1 MNKNAIQAKA
11 YRLLGVCVC
20 ILLGLFILL
29 ALVTYH
35 PEGSR
40 FYSLGSLN
48 GSSKNYFGSFG
59 SGFCFYAC
67 RYLGTMAWMLPLF
80 ILWLG
85 ISLFKAKPYY
95 VCIGHAIAFLLL
107 LLFGSSLLNLLQVM
121 GWMGPNYAFY
131 SFGRGGILGASLL
144 QGFLKDYLG
153 TVGCMLILMPT
164 SFLCLFLTFSHIE
177 QMERLVIACYKWLR
191 GIISQK
197 GNFVVFSRVIG
208 CCKSIGFKLT
218 AGFQR
223 IIAKVRESKPVPT
236 RQCSE
241 IVPYKE
247 SEEPFVQSRESIFL
261 STGSDEEPLEVKSAV
276 KDTVVPEPVVEKPIE
291 SVASQTHPV
300 KEAPVKTTQI
310 EMNMEGISILPS
322 ESVELASNELPS
334 KAGDYKLPS
343 LDLLKDPPPVLQ
355 DGNAEDYYETANNL
369 VQKLAEFGV
378 SVKVENIQAGPVI
391 TRYEVTPAR
400 GVRVEKIATLDKNIA
415 LALKALSV
423 RIQAPVPGKGCVG
436 IEVPNRKPLPVCLRE
451 ILASR
456 AWEQSDAEIPIV
468 LGKEVTGKPIV
479 ADLTKMPHLLIAGAT
494 GSGKT
499 VCINA
504 IIASLL
510 FRETPKNLRFIM
522 VDPKIV
528 EMKIYNDLPHML
540 IPVVTD
546 PKRVPGAL
554 KWLISEMERRYKL
567 FANYGARNITTF
579 NEKLR
584 ALSETELAEKNLEHL
599 PYIVCIIDELADLM
613 MVAPGDIET
622 CIARLA
628 QLARAA
634 GIHLVIAT
642 QRPSVNVITG
652 IIKAN
657 LPSRIAFKVASK
669 VDSRTILDLGGADNL
684 IGRGDMLFVP
694 PGASQLIRAQGAWVS
709 DDEINNLVEFLSCN
723 GKPNFSEDIQQIIED
738 ESNEGSSEDVV
749 GDDDSLLP
757 QALEILKSSDRISTS
772 LLQRRLKIG
781 YNRAARIMDVLTE
794 RGLVPRN
801 LE

>member
-1 MNKNAIQAKA
+1 MNKNAIQVKV
-11 YRLLGVCVC
+11 YRLLGGFLC

-29 ALVTYH
+29 ALATYH

-40 FYSLGSLN
+40 FYSVGFLSE
-48 GSSKNYFGSFG
+48 SSKNYFGTFG
-59 SGFCFYAC
+59 VGFCFYAC
-67 RYLGTMAWMLPLF
+67 RYLGAMAWMLPLF

-85 ISLFKAKPYY
+85 VGLFKAKPYY
-95 VCIGHAIAFLLL
+95 VCIGHTITFLLL
-107 LLFGSSLLNLLQVM
+107 LLFGSSLLNLLQVI
-121 GWMGPNYAFY
+121 GWMHPNYVFY
-131 SFGRGGILGASLL
+131 SFGRGGILGTSFL

-177 QMERLVIACYKWLR
+177 QMERVVIACYQWLC
-191 GIISQK
+191 GIISK
-197 GNFVVFSRVIG
+197 TPNFAAFSKVIE
-208 CCKSIGFKLT
+208 CCKSIGLKLSP
-218 AGFQR
+218 AFRR
-223 IIAKVRESKPVPT
+223 IITKVRKTKPVST
-236 RQCSE
+236 RQASE
-241 IVPYKE
+241 LFPYKE
-247 SEEPFVQSRESIFL
+247 SAEPFVQSRETIFL
-261 STGSDEEPLEVKSAV
+261 STDSDEDYLEVKSAV
-276 KDTVVPEPVVEKPIE
+276 KDTVVSAPVVEKPTE
-291 SVASQTHPV
+291 SVSTQSHPIE
-300 KEAPVKTTQI
+300 EAPAKTTQL

-322 ESVELASNELPS
+322 ESVELASNELPTN
-334 KAGDYKLPS
+334 AGDYKLPS

-355 DGNAEDYYETANNL
+355 DGNVEDYYETANNL

-479 ADLTKMPHLLIAGAT
+479 ADLTKMPHLLIAGST

-584 ALSETELAEKNLEHL
+584 ALPESELAEKNLEHL

-657 LPSRIAFKVASK
+657 LPSRIAFKVVSK

-723 GKPNFSEDIQQIIED
+723 GKPNFSEDIQHIIDD
-738 ESNEGSSEDVV
+738 ESNEGSFEDVA

-801 LE
+801 VE